1 MKTTT
6 WIYTII
12 EKIYNDNTTNVFN
25 YSSYDLAIK
34 NFNELKEYYKENYKE
49 YFKDKDNYYI
59 SNDKDNPIMDIV
71 DISYIELFYNPLD
84 KDIL

>member
-25 YSSYDLAIK
+25 YSSYDIAIK
-34 NFNELKEYYKENYKE
+34 NFNKLKEYYKENYKE
-49 YFKDKDNYYI
+49 YFKDKDKYYI

-71 DISYIELFYNPLD
+71 DISYIELFYNSLD

>member
-1 MKTTT
+1 MKTTN

-49 YFKDKDNYYI
+49 SFKNKDNYYI
-59 SNDKDNPIMDIV
+59 SDDKDNPIMDIV